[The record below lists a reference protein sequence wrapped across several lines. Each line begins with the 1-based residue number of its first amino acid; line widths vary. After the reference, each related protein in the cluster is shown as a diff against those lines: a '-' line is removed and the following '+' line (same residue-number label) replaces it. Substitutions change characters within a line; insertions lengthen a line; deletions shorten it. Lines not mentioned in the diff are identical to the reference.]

1 MQLLV
6 HSLASMSVKNIFK
19 RLIKR
24 EVSKQ
29 TYFTQ
34 RAQLLWGNEHNLEE
48 AKVKA
53 VPRGWLNALRAKGVP
68 RQLRGPGYR
77 LPRRVPE
84 PDVAVDRTGDTV
96 ASLRKFAVVPR
107 SLAQPVRPPRAA
119 ASAHPHLILPESL
132 GQQKVGQSAL
142 FQRVRQMRHNGMW
155 QEMLQEWK
163 EQDWNPRHGTR
174 SPRASSAAELEDGDS
189 CARANVVAPENWKI
203 QYSRRLAK
211 KSQAS
216 VRFHEY
222 MLNAAAG
229 DESGAGGGEAGEGG
243 RGGGDDDDATGPDGG
258 EEIDDRELAFESL
271 TIFKSLWDRTVD
283 RAVRDV
289 KLILP

>member
-1 MQLLV
+1 LRT
-6 HSLASMSVKNIFK
+6 SVQVIFK

-29 TYFTQ
+29 TQFTQ
-34 RAQLLWGNEHNLEE
+34 RAEQLWGNEHNIEE
-48 AKVKA
+48 AQVKA
-53 VPRGWLNALRAKGVP
+53 VPRGWLNALRAPGVP
-68 RQLRGPGYR
+68 RQLRGPGHR

-84 PDVAVDRTGDTV
+84 PDDAVDRTGETV
-96 ASLRKFAVVPR
+96 ETLRNLVPP
-107 SLAQPVRPPRAA
+107 SRPPRTA
-119 ASAHPHLILPESL
+119 ASAHLYPELPESP

-142 FQRVRQMRHNGMW
+142 YQRVRQIRQNGTW
-155 QEMLQEWK
+155 QEMLKEWK
-163 EQDWNPRHGTR
+163 ALDLNPLHGT
-174 SPRASSAAELEDGDS
+174 SSTRASSAAVSEDGDS
-189 CARANVVAPENWKI
+189 CAAGVAENWRI
-203 QYSRRLAK
+203 QYSRRLEK

-229 DESGAGGGEAGEGG
+229 DEAGAAGGEAGGGG
-243 RGGGDDDDATGPDGG
+243 RGGGDDDDAGGPGGG

-271 TIFKSLWDRTVD
+271 TIFKSFWDRTVD